1 MSVRMPGVQEG
12 KYCIPFSGLHAI
24 VVGIENYRKGSR
36 SNSMSKV
43 QFAHSDADA
52 FAQTLRNIYSCF
64 GEDDLR
70 IEVIKDSDA
79 SLVALTDTLSYAI
92 RNLREEDL
100 FVFYYAGHGFHGSGG
115 NRLSAYDTNPF
126 NAFDTSLDLNECL
139 LQPLSQSL
147 CKRSLLFVDAC
158 ASKLRELVDG
168 REIVSDLHLDDVKEF
183 LDSGWYCGVFLSCS
197 PGEKSYPAPKLAHGV
212 WTGHLLQALNGEVR
226 ESLTHDR
233 WLTDVSLRD
242 WLRQS
247 VPRYI
252 TREMSIDGS
261 QTPQAIVSAS
271 NTFRILFVPPSP
283 TVPQNALLSKIEL
296 HNTDAYLENVKTGS
310 IRSLDGFTPRVHT
323 VPKYHSD
330 SADAWVSRLLD
341 TRVEEILQKIYLT
354 AKDRL
359 SLRRHDTRKET
370 TVGSGNLDTPV
381 FRYVIETM
389 QNPDNPQEYA
399 IVQQVSLRDG
409 WETYTAEL
417 DDIFGKEFEKLVVE
431 FDDRGISF
439 DNLIDALEEVK
450 ERNGGLLEEND
461 REESVVYQTDEGEQF
476 IFDLT
481 RRRFEIAIR
490 GKKCIELLRNVQ
502 EYQFGLTGE
511 ADPMLPSP
519 VLSGKL

>member
-1 MSVRMPGVQEG
+1 MSVRMPDVHED
-12 KYCIPFSGLHAI
+12 KSCPPFTAMHAI

-36 SNSMSKV
+36 SNSLSKV

-52 FAQTLRNIYSCF
+52 FAQALRKIYNCF
-64 GEDDLR
+64 GENDLR

-92 RNLREEDL
+92 RNLSEEDL
-100 FVFYYAGHGFHGSGG
+100 FVFYYAGHGFHGCGG

-147 CKRSLLFVDAC
+147 CRRSLLFVDAC
-158 ASKLRELVDG
+158 ASNLRELVDD
-168 REIVSDLHLDDVKEF
+168 REIVNDLHLEEVREF

-226 ESLTHDR
+226 ESLTQDR

-283 TVPQNALLSKIEL
+283 AVPQNALLSKIEL
-296 HNTDAYLENVKTGS
+296 RNTDTYLENVKTGP
-310 IRSLDGFTPRVHT
+310 IRSLDGFTPRIHT
-323 VPKYHSD
+323 VPKHHSD
-330 SADAWVSRLLD
+330 SADEWVSRLLD
-341 TRVEEILQKIYLT
+341 TRVAEILQEIYL
-354 AKDRL
+354 ASKGRL
-359 SLRRHDTRKET
+359 GLRRRDTRKEAT
-370 TVGSGNLDTPV
+370 MGSGNLDTPM

-399 IVQQVSLRDG
+399 IIQQVSLRDN

-417 DDIFGKEFEKLVVE
+417 DDIFGGEFEKLVVE
-431 FDDRGISF
+431 FDSRGISF
-439 DNLIDALEEVK
+439 DELVDALEEVE
-450 ERNGGLLEEND
+450 ERNGGFVEEND
-461 REESVVYQTDEGEQF
+461 RDERVVYQTDEGEQF
-476 IFDLT
+476 IFDLA
-481 RRRFEIAIR
+481 RKRFEIAIR
-490 GKKCIELLRNVQ
+490 GKKCIELLRKVQ

-519 VLSGKL
+519 VAVGKL